1 MTYQGQTTG
10 SSNTTLKI
18 LVIGMIIWVAYWAST
33 GGIDRIPL
41 NETAAT
47 TTSTSITTTSTT
59 VGE

>member
-1 MTYQGQTTG
+1 MTYQGQPTG

-18 LVIGMIIWVAYWAST
+18 LVIGMIIWIAYWAST

-47 TTSTSITTTSTT
+47 TSTTTTSTT